1 MSNWNTA
8 NVTNMS
14 NMFTNVEKI
23 DFDISKWDISA
34 LRSAKSLL
42 RKSFSRENYDKFLLA
57 LSDKVNDGFNLSNIQ
72 EI

>member
-23 DFDISKWDISA
+23 DFDISKWNISA
-34 LRSAKSLL
+34 LRSAKALL